1 MAWLDLFPLSNQ
13 VFKNRGIRGINMSRD
28 DYQCNDC
35 KNMTKADEFSCNCLC
50 LNCGPC
56 EDDCEY
62 PEVTQPKEIDG

>member
-1 MAWLDLFPLSNQ
+1 
-13 VFKNRGIRGINMSRD
+13 MSRD

-50 LNCGPC
+50 INCGPC